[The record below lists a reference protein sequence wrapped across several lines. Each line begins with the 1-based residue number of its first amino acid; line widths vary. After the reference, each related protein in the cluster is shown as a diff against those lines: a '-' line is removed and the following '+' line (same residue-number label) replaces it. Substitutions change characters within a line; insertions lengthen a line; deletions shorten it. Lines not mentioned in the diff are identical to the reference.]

1 MKKSIKT
8 ILIFGL
14 FGIFFSGFLYARGAS
29 DAGIRPLTIFSIRG
43 PSGVGMIRLFED
55 PPEIPGFNV
64 RLEALAHADLMA
76 ARFLSGEAQVGIL
89 PPNMAAKI
97 ASSGRDIRVA
107 AVIGA
112 GMLSLITSDPSIHNI
127 SDLRG
132 QTVEVA
138 GQGATPEFVFRKI
151 LDTHGLAAPRD
162 ITLGFSLAPPEIA
175 QSLIAGRIS
184 NALLPEPFATM
195 ALSGRPDLRLVANI
209 QQEWVRAG
217 GHGNY
222 PMTLLVVD
230 GAFASSNPGAVRIIL
245 DAVASSIEWVKAH
258 PAQAGELVEKHDLGL
273 RAAIAAAA
281 IPNSNY
287 VFIPATEARPS
298 LEALFR
304 VFLEHDPVSIGGVLP
319 GDGFYFR

>member
-1 MKKSIKT
+1 MVEKLNKT
-8 ILIFGL
+8 IILAL
-14 FGIFFSGFLYARGAS
+14 AGIFLCGFLYARGAGEPS
-29 DAGIRPLTIFSIRG
+29 ISPLTIFSIMG
-43 PSGVGMIRLFED
+43 PSGVGMIRLFEE
-55 PPEIPGFNV
+55 PPVIPGFDV
-64 RLEALAHADLMA
+64 RLEALSHPDLVA
-76 ARFLSGEAQVGIL
+76 ARFLSGEAQIGIL

-97 ASSGRDIRVA
+97 ASSGRDIRAA

-112 GMLSLITSDPSIHNI
+112 GMLSLLTADPAVANI

-132 QTVEVA
+132 RTVEVA

-151 LDTHGLAAPRD
+151 LDTHGLEPGRD
-162 ITLGFSLAPPEIA
+162 LTLGFALAPPEIA

-195 ALSGRPDLRLVANI
+195 ARAGRPDLRAVADI

-230 GAFASSNPGAVRIIL
+230 GAFASANPDAVRIIL
-245 DAVASSIEWVKAH
+245 QAVSSSIEWVKAN
-258 PAQAGELVEKHDLGL
+258 PVDAGALVERHDLGL
-273 RAAIAAAA
+273 RSDIAAAA

-287 VFIPATEARPS
+287 VFIPADEARPA
-298 LEALFR
+298 LEALFA
-304 VFLEHDPVSIGGVLP
+304 VFLEHDPVSIGGFLP
-319 GDGFYFR
+319 RDEFYFR